1 SMRSPGARGPRAP
14 LAGRASRSGDPRAAA
29 PPLKSWPGPLPMLR
43 PPKKNPKESSFGHG
57 DGSERHPYHGAARM
71 LGTPA
76 RFVAFFHPDYTV
88 GSGISPDLLT

>member
-1 SMRSPGARGPRAP
+1 
-14 LAGRASRSGDPRAAA
+14 
-29 PPLKSWPGPLPMLR
+29 MLR

-88 GSGISPDLLT
+88 GSGISPDLLTRMRCMRRSRARPRIETIPPVGNHTLP